1 LAPHARR
8 PRAPAAIGDQPRR
21 RIREIVLTDGQP
33 MVDVPG
39 QDGVRDVGI
48 GRDGLPRPVPAGV
61 AAIDDLGRRPEGL
74 PEDDDDEEDE
84 IAAGADAAHGADAA
98 RAADR
103 RLIYVTPSSL
113 GRLVLGA
120 LALPFVGSAVG
131 SVLAMLARRSGSS
144 IMLRILG
151 MRPGSPISPPSFA
164 GTPSASSTAPRRSPF
179 ASLFYGGSDSSAAAT
194 AAAPQP
200 TADSSWSWS
209 QLNSRARAAVAPEP
223 APTPAWQEEDAV
235 WLRSAIGAGLCIVA
249 KDIAQLAYRAARLR
263 QARDRSSLTVADKP
277 FAESMRSE
285 LDIQE

>member
-1 LAPHARR
+1 
-8 PRAPAAIGDQPRR
+8 
-21 RIREIVLTDGQP
+21 
-33 MVDVPG
+33 
-39 QDGVRDVGI
+39 VRDVGI